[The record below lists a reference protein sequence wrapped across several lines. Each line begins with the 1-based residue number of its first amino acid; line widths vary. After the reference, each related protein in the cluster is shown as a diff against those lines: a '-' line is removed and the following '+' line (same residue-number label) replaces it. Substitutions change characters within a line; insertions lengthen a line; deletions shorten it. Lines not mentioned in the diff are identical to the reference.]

1 MDIHK
6 LNLINF
12 QIFPIFYFFAGILL
26 KLNTMYEIEARSWG
40 YSFQG
45 NKCSEMWL
53 HLSHEL
59 YGALRVMN
67 ERRKEQYPI
76 LDSKLLISFLH
87 VSLATVFPL
96 DKKMQILK
104 TLFRGLGGALHTHL

>member
-1 MDIHK
+1 
-6 LNLINF
+6 
-12 QIFPIFYFFAGILL
+12 
-26 KLNTMYEIEARSWG
+26 MYEIEARSWG

-45 NKCSEMWL
+45 NKCSEICL
-53 HLSHEL
+53 QLSHEL

-67 ERRKEQYPI
+67 ERRKEQHPI

-104 TLFRGLGGALHTHL
+104 TPFRGLGGPPRAHL